1 MAGIFIN
8 YRRDDAAG
16 FARSLYEHLDQE
28 FKRGQ
33 VFMDVEQLREPGM
46 DFVKEIE
53 RSLSRCGVMLVL
65 IGKSWLDSVDASGRR
80 RIDLDDDFVRLEIA
94 TALRRDVRVMPVLLN
109 GAVMPSPEKLP
120 EDLQILGRRQAIAVT
135 HDDWAHDVSRL
146 VEAIAK
152 VPGVRKRS
160 ARGREGWSTRSM
172 VIAGSLGA
180 ALGLGLIGWAGF
192 RWEEGTK
199 PGPDMTKTIYPTT
212 EQQGVARR
220 HSRGV
225 ALA

>member
-65 IGKSWLDSVDASGRR
+65 IGKGWLESVDAAGRR

-94 TALRRDVRVMPVLLN
+94 TALKRDVRVMPVLLN
-109 GAVMPSPEKLP
+109 GAPMPPAEALP
-120 EDLQILGRRQAIAVT
+120 ADLQLLGRRQAIAIT
-135 HDDWAHDVSRL
+135 HDDWAHDVGRL
-146 VEAIAK
+146 VESIAK
-152 VPGVRKRS
+152 VPGIRKRS

-172 VIAGSLGA
+172 LIAGSAGA
-180 ALGLGLIGWAGF
+180 ALVLVWAGF
-192 RWEEGTK
+192 RIEGQRNE
-199 PGPDMTKTIYPTT
+199 PVD
-212 EQQGVARR
+212 Q
-220 HSRGV
+220 
-225 ALA
+225 